1 MSKKFTNKLTII
13 VGCGRLGAE
22 LANTISDNHGDVIII
37 DNNEAS
43 LRRLSSSFGGIEI
56 ISDGTDIDV
65 LKKANIE
72 RADTVG
78 AVTND
83 ENTNIM
89 IALMAKELFNVKNVI
104 LRVSDNSKQALYNDT
119 DIQVICPNELISKAV
134 KVIITGGV

>member
-89 IALMAKELFNVKNVI
+89 IALMAKKLFNVKNVI